1 MFWPMGVGPSRK
13 LGLLPPPLWG
23 RAGEGGG
30 AMTTRLTTT
39 PTPNP
44 SPQGRGERTEI
55 AAPSYINHNGARPRH
70 AIDWEA
76 LSLHLVFGALAAV
89 AIVFLVAPTVIVL
102 LTSFTASQSL
112 KFPPDGLSLRWYL
125 ALLDADQM
133 QAAAWN
139 SLVVAFWTTV
149 LSVVLGTAAALGLAR
164 SRSPLARACDL
175 LFMSPLL
182 LPALAFGFAALIFI
196 HKLGFSPSIPFLV
209 LGHVV
214 VCVPFVL
221 RTTIAALSQLDPA
234 LLDASASLGAGSW
247 MTFRRV
253 TLPLIAPGL
262 GAGAFLAFMASFD
275 NVPVSLFLA
284 DERTEVLPIHLW
296 QQIETNLDVRTA
308 AISGVIVIFTLILML
323 VAERFGGLTRQ
334 MR

>member
-1 MFWPMGVGPSRK
+1 MV
-13 LGLLPPPLWG
+13 
-23 RAGEGGG
+23 
-30 AMTTRLTTT
+30 
-39 PTPNP
+39 
-44 SPQGRGERTEI
+44 
-55 AAPSYINHNGARPRH
+55 APRYST
-70 AIDWEA
+70 DWEA
-76 LSLHLVFGALAAV
+76 LSLRLVFGALAAI
-89 AIVFLVAPTVIVL
+89 AIVFLVGPTVIML

-112 KFPPDGLSLRWYL
+112 KFPPDGLSLRWYA

-149 LSVVLGTAAALGLAR
+149 LSVVLGTAAALGIAR
-164 SRSPLARACDL
+164 NRSALARACDV

-196 HKLGFSPSIPFLV
+196 HKLGFAPSIPFLV
-209 LGHVV
+209 LGHIV

-234 LLDASASLGAGSW
+234 LLDASQSLGAGGW
-247 MTFRRV
+247 RTFRRV

-284 DERTEVLPIHLW
+284 DERSEMLPIHLW

-308 AISGVIVIFTLILML
+308 AVSGLIVMFTLILML
-323 VAERFGGLTRQ
+323 LAERLAGLTRQ

>member
-1 MFWPMGVGPSRK
+1 MV
-13 LGLLPPPLWG
+13 
-23 RAGEGGG
+23 
-30 AMTTRLTTT
+30 
-39 PTPNP
+39 
-44 SPQGRGERTEI
+44 
-55 AAPSYINHNGARPRH
+55 APRYST
-70 AIDWEA
+70 DWEA
-76 LSLHLVFGALAAV
+76 LSLRLVFGVLAAI
-89 AIVFLVAPTVIVL
+89 AIVFLVGPTVIML

-112 KFPPDGLSLRWYL
+112 KFPPDGLSLRWYA

-139 SLVVAFWTTV
+139 SLVVAFWTTA
-149 LSVVLGTAAALGLAR
+149 LSVVLGTAAALGIAR
-164 SRSPLARACDL
+164 SRSPLARACDV

-196 HKLGFSPSIPFLV
+196 HRLGFAPSIPFLV
-209 LGHVV
+209 LGHTV

-234 LLDASASLGAGSW
+234 LLDASQSLGAGGW
-247 MTFRRV
+247 RTFRRV

-284 DERTEVLPIHLW
+284 DERSEMLPIHLW

-308 AISGVIVIFTLILML
+308 AVSGLIVMFTLILML
-323 VAERFGGLTRQ
+323 LAERLAGLTRQ

>member
-1 MFWPMGVGPSRK
+1 M
-13 LGLLPPPLWG
+13 
-23 RAGEGGG
+23 AGTSP
-30 AMTTRLTTT
+30 AMT
-39 PTPNP
+39 
-44 SPQGRGERTEI
+44 S
-55 AAPSYINHNGARPRH
+55 SMRPRH

-76 LSLHLVFGALAAV
+76 LSLRLVFGALATV

-112 KFPPDGLSLRWYL
+112 KFPPSGLSLRWYI

-164 SRSPLARACDL
+164 SRSPFARACDV

-234 LLDASASLGAGSW
+234 LLDASASLGGSRC

-308 AISGVIVIFTLILML
+308 AVSGLIVIFTLILML
-323 VAERFGGLTRQ
+323 LAERLAGLTRQ

>member
-1 MFWPMGVGPSRK
+1 M
-13 LGLLPPPLWG
+13 
-23 RAGEGGG
+23 
-30 AMTTRLTTT
+30 
-39 PTPNP
+39 
-44 SPQGRGERTEI
+44 
-55 AAPSYINHNGARPRH
+55 AAPEHSV
-70 AIDWEA
+70 DWEA
-76 LSLHLVFGALAAV
+76 LSLRLVFGALAAV
-89 AIVFLVAPTVIVL
+89 AILFLVGPTLVML

-112 KFPPDGLSLRWYL
+112 KFPPDGLSLRWYI
-125 ALLDADQM
+125 
-133 QAAAWN
+133 
-139 SLVVAFWTTV
+139 V
-149 LSVVLGTAAALGLAR
+149 
-164 SRSPLARACDL
+164 

-209 LGHVV
+209 LGHIV

-234 LLDASASLGAGSW
+234 LLDASYSLGGGRL

-308 AISGVIVIFTLILML
+308 AVSGLIVIFTLVLML
-323 VAERFGGLTRQ
+323 LAERLAGLTRQ

>member
-1 MFWPMGVGPSRK
+1 M
-13 LGLLPPPLWG
+13 
-23 RAGEGGG
+23 
-30 AMTTRLTTT
+30 
-39 PTPNP
+39 
-44 SPQGRGERTEI
+44 
-55 AAPSYINHNGARPRH
+55 
-70 AIDWEA
+70 DWEA
-76 LSLHLVFGALAAV
+76 ASLRLVFVAATLLAM
-89 AIVFLVAPTVIVL
+89 VFLIAPTIIVL
-102 LTSFTASQSL
+102 ITSLTASESL
-112 KFPPDGLSLRWYL
+112 KFPPSGLSLRWYY

-133 QAAAWN
+133 QRAAWN
-139 SLVVAFWTTV
+139 SLIIACWTTMIA
-149 LSVVLGTAAALGLAR
+149 VVLGTGASLAIAR
-164 SRSPLARACDL
+164 SRSKWLRACDL

-182 LPALAFGFAALIFI
+182 LPALAYGFAALVYIN
-196 HKLGFSPSIPFLV
+196 KLGFSPSISLLV

-221 RTTIAALSQLDPA
+221 RTTIASLSQLDPS
-234 LLDASASLGAGSW
+234 LLDASYSLGGGQW

-296 QQIETNLDVRTA
+296 QQIDSNLDVRTA
-308 AISGVIVIFTLILML
+308 AASGLIVIFTLALML
-323 VAERFGGLTRQ
+323 IVERMVGLTRQ